1 LEDIFWTI
9 ELAHNEDNKLLITV
23 IPPVFHFEVY
33 YNAAENSDIEST
45 DDRTTARIDL
55 TIGTMLS
62 FSSAFGFHM
71 STSLCNETTVTDESN
86 QYTCAGDGTHHY
98 EYTFVLP
105 DVGFYGWF
113 SSGRGG
119 SGVVQLLAQHKNE
132 RIKIGE
138 CYFFLKTL
146 ASKRTPTVSI
156 CLAAAAV
163 LGLLKISAVLISLLQ
178 STKRQEFISSRSS
191 LTLNKRVRAD
201 CQQGS

>member
-1 LEDIFWTI
+1 MKIT
-9 ELAHNEDNKLLITV
+9 KLLITV
-23 IPPVFHFEVY
+23 IPPVFNFEVY
-33 YNAAENSDIEST
+33 YNAAKNSDIEST
-45 DDRTTARIDL
+45 DDSTTARIDL
-55 TIGTMLS
+55 TIRTMS

-71 STSLCNETTVTDESN
+71 STSLCNETTVADESN
-86 QYTCAGDGTHHY
+86 QYTCAGDGTHHF
-98 EYTFVLP
+98 EFTFVLP
-105 DVGFYGWF
+105 DVGLDGWL
-113 SSGRGG
+113 SSGWGG

-138 CYFFLKTL
+138 CYFFVKTH

-163 LGLLKISAVLISLLQ
+163 FGLLKISAVLISLLQ
-178 STKRQEFISSRSS
+178 STKRQEFKSSRSS